1 MQIEPNHYRLEPLPR
16 GELAQKFRW
25 TLPPCFNLA
34 TDTVDRVAA
43 THPNRVA
50 LIEARGR
57 RVRYG
62 ELRELSNRLANA
74 LREVG
79 VKKGERVGILLRQSL
94 ECALA
99 HLAVYKLGAIALPLS
114 TLFGQDALSY
124 RLEHSGARFL
134 IAEREVRLDDPPS
147 GRTALAHPEALQPAV
162 LEGVRVIYADEL
174 LALAQAASAGFLP
187 EPTHPD
193 DPAILIYTSGTTGK
207 PKGALLAQRVLLG
220 HLPGFYLYSNFP
232 QDEAVYW
239 SPADWAWIGGLL
251 DVLFPAWF
259 YGFTVVAHR
268 APKFDPQEALELMR
282 QHGVTHSFLF
292 PTALKLLR
300 GLGRIADPPR
310 LKSIHS
316 GGEPLGEGLQEWSRE
331 NFGLPVNEFYGQT
344 EANLLVGNSY
354 LANPIRPGSMGMPY
368 PGHRVVVI
376 DEEGKPLPPGEVG
389 EVALET
395 PDPVAFL
402 GYWNNEAATRE
413 KFVGP
418 YLRTGD
424 LAVRDEEG
432 YLWFKARKD
441 DLIKAAGYRISPFE
455 VEEALLRHPAVAMA
469 AVVGQPDPE
478 RGQRVVAYVKLH
490 PGQSPDEALVR
501 ALQQEVRSRVG
512 HHAYPRAIHFVEELP
527 MTTTGKIQRF
537 KLRSQEP

>member
-1 MQIEPNHYRLEPLPR
+1 
-16 GELAQKFRW
+16 
-25 TLPPCFNLA
+25 
-34 TDTVDRVAA
+34 
-43 THPNRVA
+43 
-50 LIEARGR
+50 
-57 RVRYG
+57 
-62 ELRELSNRLANA
+62 
-74 LREVG
+74 
-79 VKKGERVGILLRQSL
+79 
-94 ECALA
+94 
-99 HLAVYKLGAIALPLS
+99 
-114 TLFGQDALSY
+114 
-124 RLEHSGARFL
+124 
-134 IAEREVRLDDPPS
+134 
-147 GRTALAHPEALQPAV
+147 
-162 LEGVRVIYADEL
+162 
-174 LALAQAASAGFLP
+174 
-187 EPTHPD
+187 
-193 DPAILIYTSGTTGK
+193 LIYTSGTTGK

-220 HLPGFYLYSNFP
+220 HLPGFHLYSNFP
-232 QDEAVYW
+232 QGEAVYW

-251 DVLFPAWF
+251 DVLLPAWF

-282 QHGVTHSFLF
+282 QHGVTHTFLF

-300 GLGRIADPPR
+300 GLGRIANPPR
-310 LKSIHS
+310 LESIHS
-316 GGEPLGEGLQEWSRE
+316 GGEPLGEELQEWSRE

-354 LANPIRPGSMGMPY
+354 RADPIRPGSMGKPY

-376 DEEGKPLPPGEVG
+376 DEEGNPLPPGEVG

-413 KFVGP
+413 KFSGP

-469 AVVGQPDPE
+469 AVVGQPDPQ

-490 PGQSPDEALVR
+490 PGQSGDETLVR

-512 HHAYPRAIHFVEELP
+512 HHAYPRAVHFVDELP
-527 MTTTGKIQRF
+527 LTTTGKIQRF
-537 KLRSQEP
+537 KLRSQER

>member
-1 MQIEPNHYRLEPLPR
+1 CF
-16 GELAQKFRW
+16 GW
-25 TLPPCFNLA
+25 SLPPRFNLA
-34 TDTVDRVAA
+34 TDTVDRVAQ
-43 THPNRVA
+43 THPERTA
-50 LIEARGR
+50 LTEAGGR
-57 RVRYG
+57 RVSYA
-62 ELRELSNRLANA
+62 ELREGSDRLANA
-74 LREVG
+74 LEGVG
-79 VKKGERVGILLRQSL
+79 VTRGERVGLLLRQSL
-94 ECALA
+94 ECALS

-114 TLFGQDALSY
+114 TLFGQDALGY

-134 IAEREVRLDDPPS
+134 IAERD
-147 GRTALAHPEALQPAV
+147 ALEALQTAV
-162 LEGVRVIYADEL
+162 PEGVRVVYADEL
-174 LALAQAASAGFLP
+174 LALAQSAAPDLVPA
-187 EPTHPD
+187 PTGPD
-193 DPAILIYTSGTTGK
+193 DPAVLIYTSGTTGK
-207 PKGALLAQRVLLG
+207 PKGALLAHRVLLG

-232 QDEAVYW
+232 QGQAIYW

-268 APKFDPQEALELMR
+268 APKFDPEEALELMR
-282 QHGVTHSFLF
+282 RHRVTHTFLF

-300 GLGRIADPPR
+300 GLGKLSDPPR
-310 LKSIHS
+310 LESIHS
-316 GGEPLGEGLQEWSRE
+316 GGEPLGGELQEWSRE

-354 LANPIRPGSMGMPY
+354 QTDPIRPGSMGKPY
-368 PGHRVVVI
+368 PGHRVRVI
-376 DEEGKPLPPGEVG
+376 DEEGRPLPPGQVG

-402 GYWNNEAATRE
+402 GYWNHEAATRD
-413 KFVGP
+413 KFIGA

-424 LAVRDEEG
+424 LAVMDEEG
-432 YLWFKARKD
+432 YFWFKARKD

-478 RGQRVVAYVKLH
+478 RGQRVVAYVKLQ
-490 PGQSPDEALVR
+490 PGQTGDEALVG

-512 HHAYPRAIHFVEELP
+512 HHAYPRAVHFVDELP
-527 MTTTGKIQRF
+527 LTTTGKIQRF
-537 KLRSQEP
+537 KLREP